1 MVGWI
6 LGKLKWLLIV
16 AAIGG
21 PVSAY
26 VGWTDVDRVN
36 QVVAKGVETEAL
48 ITGATRKK
56 GRKSG
61 TSYYVDITWKDSK
74 GEVQRASDIH
84 MSGAMAR
91 KLIRDDKIVVDSVR
105 IKHLAELSGKDGV
118 VLVDDANE
126 ELDLDRFMMYGGA
139 IVGLIGIIGC
149 ALMFGVFGRRKSRT
163 SRYADVANGS
173 GQGAA

>member
-1 MVGWI
+1 MAFDCRGDWRSD
-6 LGKLKWLLIV
+6 LSLYRL
-16 AAIGG
+16 A
-21 PVSAY
+21 
-26 VGWTDVDRVN
+26 DVDRVN

-61 TSYYVDITWKDSK
+61 TSYYVDLAWKDSK
-74 GEVQRASDIH
+74 GEMQRASDIH

-105 IKHLAELSGKDGV
+105 IKHLADLPGKEGV
-118 VLVDDANE
+118 VLVDDASE

-139 IVGLIGIIGC
+139 IASVIGMISC
-149 ALMFGVFGRRKSRT
+149 AFMFGLFGRRKSR
-163 SRYADVANGS
+163 YAEAATGS
-173 GQGAA
+173 GQGRA

>member
-1 MVGWI
+1 MIDWI

-26 VGWTDVDRVN
+26 IGWTDVDRVN

-48 ITGATRKK
+48 ITGARSKK

-61 TSYYVDITWKDSK
+61 TSYYVDLAWKDSK
-74 GEVQRASDIH
+74 GEMQRASDIH

-91 KLIRDDKIVVDSVR
+91 RLITDNKIVVDSVK
-105 IKHLAELSGKDGV
+105 IKHLAELPGKEGV
-118 VLVDDANE
+118 VLVDDASE

-139 IVGLIGIIGC
+139 IAGVVGLIGC
-149 ALMFGVFGRRKSRT
+149 AFMFGLFGRRRSR
-163 SRYADVANGS
+163 ADQAVAG
-173 GQGAA
+173 GRQGAA

>member
-1 MVGWI
+1 MIDWI
-6 LGKLKWLLIV
+6 FGKLKWLLIV

-26 VGWTDVDRVN
+26 MGWTDVDRVN

-61 TSYYVDITWKDSK
+61 TSYYVDLTWKDSK
-74 GEVQRASDIH
+74 GEVQRTSDIH

-105 IKHLAELSGKDGV
+105 IKHLAELPGKEGV
-118 VLVDDANE
+118 VLLDDASE

-139 IVGLIGIIGC
+139 IAGMIGIIGC
-149 ALMFGVFGRRKSRT
+149 ALVFGLFNRRR
-163 SRYADVANGS
+163 SRYAETATGS